1 MNKKPSPAMALMLRA
16 LAVEGVYVI
25 ASPNRDGEIR
35 RAVMYGIPPSYS
47 SRLLPIAIF
56 RAITKRGWVEHGRDY
71 RWRISESGRA
81 VLAGLCDEDFIPRA
95 PEFTS
100 KDLFDALKDRYCP
113 PEWIFFGELRA
124 GSGHGY
130 GADHRIDAW
139 AMNCYPSKKLAKLAF
154 EIKVS
159 RADFLREMARPR
171 KREFALSVSN
181 QFYFVTPPGLV
192 MAGEL
197 PHDCG
202 LMVVNAD
209 GEIKIV
215 QPAPERLCDRPSWL
229 FIASLGRRIEYA
241 LSREANHAN

>member
-1 MNKKPSPAMALMLRA
+1 MLRT
-16 LAVEGVYVI
+16 LAAESIYVI
-25 ASPNRDGEIR
+25 ASPNRYGEIR
-35 RAVMYGIPPSYS
+35 HAVMYKIPPSYF
-47 SRLLPIAIF
+47 SRSIPVAIF
-56 RAITKRGWVEHGRDY
+56 RAIIKRGWVEHDGNY

-81 VLAGLCDEDFIPRA
+81 VLAGLRDEDFIPRA

-100 KDLFDALKDRYCP
+100 KDLLGALKDRYCP

-124 GSGHGY
+124 GSGYSY
-130 GADHRIDAW
+130 GADQRIDAW
-139 AMNCYPSKKLAKLAF
+139 AMNCYPSKKLVKLAF
-154 EIKVS
+154 EIKTS
-159 RADFLREMARPR
+159 RADFRRELAKPR

-197 PHDCG
+197 PPDCG

-215 QPAPERLCDRPSWL
+215 QCAPERLCERPSWL
-229 FIASLGRRIEYA
+229 FIASLGRRIEHA
-241 LSREANHAN
+241 LSREENHVN